1 MKNTRLF
8 SLFFLLFCFSCWNSD
23 SMAQSNRLRLS
34 GFSEIGL
41 SSRFGAPASME
52 AHELFEEYGHA
63 ADLAESGIR
72 LSYPGIA
79 LNMLGELN
87 EKLYFQGEISFTIHH
102 SAPTLEFNRLYLD
115 YRINEKFNLIAGQF
129 LTPIGYLN
137 MNQRIYGYLNYS
149 LKPRDMVNEEYGFI
163 PVTTLGLQAYGRFSY
178 DSWGLNYRLAYGT
191 GRGLTPHHRPFTATI
206 GHEENSAPGVTGSL
220 EALIPTAGYE
230 LKIGMSAYHNPRLA
244 SVYIEELGGL
254 AEFDDHGHGHEE
266 EHTGE
271 DPALPEGEEV
281 EEEHHELRM
290 QETIFAPYIMF
301 DHNKFQVFAEYH
313 GSRQQDTEGELPQQS
328 YSYHALSTQFL
339 YKTQLSGKPFYPYIR
354 YDFALTPNQ
363 DGGPYYGLVQ
373 EGESLLRTYVPNTA
387 ELMIGMAW
395 DVLPFNRLKL
405 EYSRYLDGPFL
416 TSGINA
422 STSFAF

>member
-1 MKNTRLF
+1 MKNIKLL
-8 SLFFLLFCFSCWNSD
+8 SLFLLLLCFSYWSND
-23 SMAQSNRLRLS
+23 SMAQSKRLRLS

-41 SSRFGAPASME
+41 STRFGAPADMA
-52 AHELFEEYGHA
+52 AHELYEEFGHA
-63 ADLAESGIR
+63 ADLAEPGVR

-87 EKLYFQGEISFTIHH
+87 EKLYFQGEISFAIHH
-102 SAPTLEFNRLYLD
+102 SAPTIEFNRLYLD
-115 YRINEKFNLIAGQF
+115 YRINEKFNIIAGQF

-191 GRGLTPHHRPFTATI
+191 GRGQTPHQRPFTATL
-206 GHEENSAPGVTGSL
+206 GHEENSAPGVTGSI
-220 EALIPTAGYE
+220 EALIPTASFE

-244 SVYIEELGGL
+244 SLYIEELGGV

-266 EHTGE
+266 EHTE
-271 DPALPEGEEV
+271 DPTVPEGEVV
-281 EEEHHELRM
+281 EEEHHELRL
-290 QETIFAPYIMF
+290 QESILAPYVMF

-313 GSRQQDTEGELPQQS
+313 ASLQKDNEGELPQETFT
-328 YSYHALSTQFL
+328 YSAMSAQFL
-339 YKTQLSGKPFYPYIR
+339 YKTQLAGKPLYPYVR
-354 YDFALTPNQ
+354 YDFALTPTN
-363 DGGPYYGLVQ
+363 DGGRYYGLVQ
-373 EGESLLRTYVPNTA
+373 EAESLQRTYVPNTA

-405 EYSRYLDGPFL
+405 EYSRYLNGPFL
-416 TSGINA
+416 TNGINA